1 MQAIHHVH
9 DMDQGAGFD
18 MGCKRMN
25 PASIAANTDGWDRG
39 GGNAGAFR
47 SRAAVEEIPALT
59 PAPDGTTARGS
70 MQNAKQQVALTS
82 IAASAGLTL
91 AKGVVGLSTGSL
103 AILSEAAH
111 SLIDLAATLMTYFAV
126 RVSDKPADAE
136 HHYGHGKVESVSALA
151 ETALLFLLSGV
162 VIWEAVGR
170 LLGEPHPVAATP
182 WSFVVIVGS
191 IVVDFFRARV
201 LYRVA
206 GETASEALEADAL
219 HFGSDMW
226 SSVAVLIGLGA
237 VWLGYGFADSAAAA
251 VVAVFICI
259 AGWRLGRRTIETLTD
274 TAPAGAAARLTAI
287 AARVPGV
294 VAIERVRVRQAG
306 GVQFVDLI
314 VAVSRTLA
322 LDRVAALKGRI
333 EAAVRAEYPK
343 AELSV
348 TTEPRALDGETV
360 LERVM
365 VIARNRS
372 LAVHHV
378 TVHAIGAKLS
388 VSLDLE
394 VDGALA
400 LGVAHDIAS
409 ELEDAVREEIG
420 PDVEVETHIE
430 PLQPHDQPGTRCH
443 ARARRRGARRARR
456 DRGQVRPG
464 RRGARRAGAPQRRR
478 RDRQFSLPG
487 RSAAHRGRDP
497 RAGRRRGA
505 GAARALSLDQ
515 ARDRPCRAAPRRR
528 LIASPARFRLGGNT
542 QSRAIKCYSQCR
554 KLADSCGDQTGR
566 GSCSSFALQPSS
578 T

>member
-1 MQAIHHVH
+1 
-9 DMDQGAGFD
+9 
-18 MGCKRMN
+18 
-25 PASIAANTDGWDRG
+25 
-39 GGNAGAFR
+39 
-47 SRAAVEEIPALT
+47 
-59 PAPDGTTARGS
+59 
-70 MQNAKQQVALTS
+70 MQNAKQKVALTS
-82 IAASAGLTL
+82 IAASAALTL

-111 SLIDLAATLMTYFAV
+111 SLIDFAATLMTYFAV

-162 VIWEAVGR
+162 VIWEALGR
-170 LLGEPHPVAATP
+170 LMGEAHPVAATP
-182 WSFVVIVGS
+182 WSFVVIGGS

-206 GETASEALEADAL
+206 AATSSEALEADAL

-226 SSVAVLIGLGA
+226 SSIAVLVGLGA
-237 VWLGYGFADSAAAA
+237 VALGYAWADAAAA
-251 VVAVFICI
+251 IVVALFICI

-274 TAPAGAAARLTAI
+274 TAPAGVAAEITAI
-287 AARVPGV
+287 VARVPSV
-294 VAIERVRVRQAG
+294 VAVERVRVRQAG
-306 GVQFVDLI
+306 GVQFVDL
-314 VAVSRTLA
+314 VVGVSRTLA
-322 LDRVAALKGRI
+322 LDRVAALKDRI
-333 EAAVRAEYPK
+333 EAAVRSAYPN

-378 TVHAIGAKLS
+378 TVHAIGTKLS

-409 ELEDAVREEIG
+409 ELEDAVRDEIG

-430 PLQPHDQPGTRCH
+430 PLQPHDQPGLDAAPARVAEVRDALTEIAAGFASVGGVHDVRVRRSNGAEIVNFHCQADPLLTVAETHERVDDVERALRERFPSIKRVIGH
-443 ARARRRGARRARR
+443 AEPRRG
-456 DRGQVRPG
+456 
-464 RRGARRAGAPQRRR
+464 
-478 RDRQFSLPG
+478 
-487 RSAAHRGRDP
+487 
-497 RAGRRRGA
+497 
-505 GAARALSLDQ
+505 
-515 ARDRPCRAAPRRR
+515 
-528 LIASPARFRLGGNT
+528 
-542 QSRAIKCYSQCR
+542 
-554 KLADSCGDQTGR
+554 
-566 GSCSSFALQPSS
+566 GS
-578 T
+578 